1 MRNNTSQCGVVSSDT
16 HTSVRQHI
24 PSAAPATPRPSSPG
38 RVTRPWSFQ
47 HPAHTRLPPCC
58 EPWLCGRGTSDS
70 TRPADRPW
78 SRHNGSAHACCHLYT
93 ALAHQEGRFSARSVR
108 TRPAK
113 GVGKPQL
120 TSRTPATAP
129 QLFRV
134 LTSNDQETNFSWGSH
149 PSSKLHPQRPHQSA
163 DRRSQHTACAAAV
176 GSTPALCGEFE
187 RNAAYYTY
195 PGSATGSSALCARVT
210 SMPHNATNATRRA
223 GHNASG
229 RDGVEAPQGAGA
241 GGGRPIDYQRI
252 IKLFVNKHTEGLVDR
267 QVSAIQRLVRKNQ
280 EGYVVWRFSQ
290 HGGCPLSAAA
300 RCLSPVHACWN
311 HVLTASTWFR
321 LPRLQVLHQGPT
333 SHRGAVALG
342 VWSCRSWC

>member
-1 MRNNTSQCGVVSSDT
+1 MFVAAKLFVQLVLGVCRRGRVQREDMAAWREAAHYYSSTNHHSRTAPGQSGLWRCVGSDMMRNNTSQCGVVSSDT

-58 EPWLCGRGTSDS
+58 EPWLCGRGTSGS
-70 TRPADRPW
+70 ARPADRPW
-78 SRHNGSAHACCHLYT
+78 ARHNGSAHAFCHLYT

-134 LTSNDQETNFSWGSH
+134 LTSNDQESTFPGDLIHH
-149 PSSKLHPQRPHQSA
+149 PSYTRNDHIKVPIAVRK
-163 DRRSQHTACAAAV
+163 HTACAAAV

-187 RNAAYYTY
+187 RNAAY
-195 PGSATGSSALCARVT
+195 
-210 SMPHNATNATRRA
+210 
-223 GHNASG
+223 
-229 RDGVEAPQGAGA
+229 
-241 GGGRPIDYQRI
+241 
-252 IKLFVNKHTEGLVDR
+252 
-267 QVSAIQRLVRKNQ
+267 
-280 EGYVVWRFSQ
+280 
-290 HGGCPLSAAA
+290 
-300 RCLSPVHACWN
+300 
-311 HVLTASTWFR
+311 
-321 LPRLQVLHQGPT
+321 
-333 SHRGAVALG
+333 
-342 VWSCRSWC
+342 

>member
-58 EPWLCGRGTSDS
+58 EPWLCGRGTSGS
-70 TRPADRPW
+70 ARPADRPW
-78 SRHNGSAHACCHLYT
+78 ARHNGSAHAFCHLYT

-163 DRRSQHTACAAAV
+163 DRRSQTHSVRSRSRLDTRFVRRIRAERGVLYLPWECNRELRALRAC
-176 GSTPALCGEFE
+176 
-187 RNAAYYTY
+187 
-195 PGSATGSSALCARVT
+195 
-210 SMPHNATNATRRA
+210 
-223 GHNASG
+223 
-229 RDGVEAPQGAGA
+229 
-241 GGGRPIDYQRI
+241 
-252 IKLFVNKHTEGLVDR
+252 NKHAAQRNECDATCRPQR
-267 QVSAIQRLVRKNQ
+267 QR
-280 EGYVVWRFSQ
+280 
-290 HGGCPLSAAA
+290 P
-300 RCLSPVHACWN
+300 
-311 HVLTASTWFR
+311 
-321 LPRLQVLHQGPT
+321 
-333 SHRGAVALG
+333 
-342 VWSCRSWC
+342 